1 MAKGMIRSIRF
12 SDELYELIDRQNGDT
27 FTQKLENL
35 VTRCVWELPA
45 KEKELAAIQERIKQE
60 REDFSRI
67 QALRRSMEQ
76 KCYYL
81 DALLRRTLEEVK
93 RYEEQITKLNEEL

>member
-12 SDELYELIDRQNGDT
+12 SDELYELIDRQTGDT

-81 DALLRRTLEEVK
+81 DASLRRTLEEVK
-93 RYEEQITKLNEEL
+93 RYEEQITKLNKEL